1 MQPSVDITV
10 RLFGLRGRDS
20 GLTHLPTC
28 VASGFT
34 LRALLDQL
42 RAQAA
47 PTDRLAS
54 VDPEALLV
62 LINGRPAQYLQGW
75 DTPLNEKDEIT
86 ILLKTAGG

>member
-1 MQPSVDITV
+1 MRPSVDITV
-10 RLFGLRGRDS
+10 RLFGLRGSDS

-34 LRALLDQL
+34 VRALLDQL

-54 VDPEALLV
+54 VNPDALLALV
-62 LINGRPAQYLQGW
+62 NGRPAQYLQGW
-75 DTPLNEKDEIT
+75 DTPLNEGDEISF
-86 ILLKTAGG
+86 LLKTAGG